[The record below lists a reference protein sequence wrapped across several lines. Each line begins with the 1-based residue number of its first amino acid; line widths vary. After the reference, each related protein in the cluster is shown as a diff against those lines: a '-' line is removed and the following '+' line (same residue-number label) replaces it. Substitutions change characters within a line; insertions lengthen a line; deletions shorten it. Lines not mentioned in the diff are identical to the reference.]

1 MSFTVK
7 TDTFEG
13 PLGLLLQLI
22 EDRKLPVHEVSL
34 ANVTD
39 AYLDHLQTLKQR
51 PLNDIS
57 QFITI
62 AGTLILIKSKS
73 LLPNLELTQEEE
85 TSIED
90 LETRLAL
97 LQTMHKV
104 MPHVAHGIKKTS
116 SFALADYGKR
126 DTTAVFAADKKN
138 MNQARLIE
146 IARELMQELQ
156 TLTQDLPQTD
166 VAPVIRIEEIMRS
179 LEDRIMNEKQVS
191 FSDIAKGFTG
201 TPKEQK
207 VYVIVSFLAMLEM
220 VRNGLID
227 VLQHADGDIAIT
239 KN

>member
-1 MSFTVK
+1 MTFTVK
-7 TDTFEG
+7 TELFEG

-22 EDRKLPVHEVSL
+22 EDRKLAVHEVSL
-34 ANVTD
+34 AEVTD
-39 AYLDHLQTLKQR
+39 AYLDHLQTLREQ
-51 PLNDIS
+51 PINDIS

-62 AGTLILIKSKS
+62 AGTLILIKSKA
-73 LLPNLELTQEEE
+73 LLPNLELTEEEE

-90 LETRLAL
+90 LETRLAM
-97 LQTMHKV
+97 LQQIHKV
-104 MPHVAHGIKKTS
+104 MPHVAQGIKKTS

-146 IARELMQELQ
+146 IARGLMQELQ
-156 TLTQDLPQTD
+156 TFSQQLPETD
-166 VAPVIRIEEIMRS
+166 VAPVIKIEEIMRS
-179 LEDRIMNEKQVS
+179 LEDRIMNEKQLS
-191 FSDIAKGFTG
+191 FSDLAKGFSG

-227 VLQHADGDIAIT
+227 VLQHPDGDIAIT